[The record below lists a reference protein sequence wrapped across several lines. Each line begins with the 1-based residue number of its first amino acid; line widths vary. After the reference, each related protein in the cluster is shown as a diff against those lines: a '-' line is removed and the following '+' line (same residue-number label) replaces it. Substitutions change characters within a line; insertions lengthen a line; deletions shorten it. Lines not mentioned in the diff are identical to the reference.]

1 MLKKSFKG
9 AIALSLMIV
18 PLSAF
23 AQWGGMGMNTNRDS
37 LNKVAEAD
45 YANMME
51 QLGIK
56 EMKPGRNPNTQ
67 DVTQH
72 PNYDELIANPY
83 YIYPELLVT
92 NSGKQVK
99 NAKMW
104 NKVRRPELVRTFE
117 EELYGCIPENVPDVD
132 WQIVSE
138 EKAKLGDID
147 VVLRT
152 LTGVVD
158 NSSYPEISV
167 NIQANVI
174 YPDNGAQNMPVV
186 VEFGYGG
193 GMPRAFGNSKP
204 WQQMVV
210 ERGWAAATI
219 VPGSIQADAGYGL
232 TSGIIGLCNKGEFR
246 KPTDWGS
253 LRAWG
258 WGVSRLIDYFET
270 DKQFDA
276 TKVAIEG
283 VSRYGKA
290 ALVAMAFDERIAAG
304 FICSSGKAG
313 AAGWRRDLGEITGNI
328 TSPGEYHWMAGNF
341 MKYGAV
347 GMTDNDIP
355 VDQHQ
360 LIALCAPRAC
370 FISGGRHD
378 ADKWQDIVGMFMAAA
393 KASPAWE
400 ILGAEGLPTDVLP
413 VMNEGL
419 LDGDLVYR
427 QHDGGHEAGPNWPY
441 FLDFFA
447 RTVVN
452 SK

>member
-23 AQWGGMGMNTNRDS
+23 SQWGGMGMNMNRDS

-56 EMKPGRNPNTQ
+56 EMKPGRNPNTT

-72 PNYDELIANPY
+72 PNYDELIGNPY
-83 YIYPELLVT
+83 CIYPELLVT

-104 NKVRRPELVRTFE
+104 NKIRRPELVKTFE
-117 EELYGCIPENVPDVD
+117 EEIYGCIPENVPSVD
-132 WQIVSE
+132 WQVTDE
-138 EKAKLGDID
+138 QKAKLGNTD
-147 VVLRT
+147 VVIRT
-152 LTGVVD
+152 LKGVVD

-174 YPDNGAQNMPVV
+174 YPDNGAKNMPVV
-186 VEFGYGG
+186 VEFGFASGL
-193 GMPRAFGNSKP
+193 PRAFGNSIP

-258 WGVSRLIDYFET
+258 WGASKLIDYFET
-270 DKQFDA
+270 DNTFDA

-313 AAGWRRDLGEITGNI
+313 AAGWRRDLGESTGNI

-341 MKYGAV
+341 LKYGAV

-378 ADKWQDIVGMFMAAA
+378 ADKWQDIVGMFMSAA

-400 ILGAEGLPTDVLP
+400 ILDAEGLPTDVLP
-413 VMNEGL
+413 LMNEGL

-441 FLDFFA
+441 FSDFFA

-452 SK
+452 K

>member
-1 MLKKSFKG
+1 
-9 AIALSLMIV
+9 
-18 PLSAF
+18 
-23 AQWGGMGMNTNRDS
+23 MNMNRDS

-99 NAKMW
+99 NAKIW

>member
-193 GMPRAFGNSKP
+193 GMPRAFGNSKS